1 MISKF
6 NAITVTQARTPAYQ
20 ALEAHFALL
29 AIIMKGT
36 KGWPLVKVQFKL
48 NNEIIH
54 TTLSDYNG
62 KAVCFVKKELLTE
75 YQQVFII
82 QGETKEYFK
91 EHEVVRRGEKA
102 LTQTIWIQVFSII
115 SANLTNS
122 KELIDLQ
129 PFEFYKN
136 GEF

>member
-1 MISKF
+1 M
-6 NAITVTQARTPAYQ
+6 
-20 ALEAHFALL
+20 
-29 AIIMKGT
+29 
-36 KGWPLVKVQFKL
+36 
-48 NNEIIH
+48 
-54 TTLSDYNG
+54 SDYNG

-82 QGETKEYFK
+82 QGESKEYFK